1 LTEEIVRQAARNN
14 AIWCDAVCST
24 HSGPGEFHPSCWLN
38 RRGVPEYYP
47 DLVTL
52 TGAADIALQTEALGT
67 LIQEASRKSLS
78 VKDSFNCLDLRAFG
92 FAPLF
97 SAEWLSAAVLGTIGL
112 EESQDVYWAPISV
125 DADLARWEQE
135 WRPNVGS
142 RTSRIFRPN
151 LLAMPQI
158 QFIYGLVDG
167 VPVGGGV
174 LAAAAGVTG
183 VSNVFAP
190 RIATET
196 VLQGLAKVAD
206 ARFPG
211 LPLVGYESG
220 DNLAAARRVGFKAV
234 GHLKVWRRPPVA
246 KR

>member
-1 LTEEIVRQAARNN
+1 
-14 AIWCDAVCST
+14 
-24 HSGPGEFHPSCWLN
+24 
-38 RRGVPEYYP
+38 
-47 DLVTL
+47 
-52 TGAADIALQTEALGT
+52 
-67 LIQEASRKSLS
+67 
-78 VKDSFNCLDLRAFG
+78 
-92 FAPLF
+92 
-97 SAEWLSAAVLGTIGL
+97 
-112 EESQDVYWAPISV
+112 
-125 DADLARWEQE
+125 
-135 WRPNVGS
+135 
-142 RTSRIFRPN
+142 
-151 LLAMPQI
+151 
-158 QFIYGLVDG
+158 